1 MVLEVK
7 RAVEN
12 FPFLGKNANSCTPVI
27 LSIYGTYLHMYV
39 IFLSCPDGSD
49 RFLMANIGTQQ
60 AKHTQSGISEKTTS

>member
-27 LSIYGTYLHMYV
+27 LSIYGAYLHMYV
-39 IFLSCPDGSD
+39 IFLFCVFCKRFSKTVAQMAVTGS
-49 RFLMANIGTQQ
+49 
-60 AKHTQSGISEKTTS
+60 